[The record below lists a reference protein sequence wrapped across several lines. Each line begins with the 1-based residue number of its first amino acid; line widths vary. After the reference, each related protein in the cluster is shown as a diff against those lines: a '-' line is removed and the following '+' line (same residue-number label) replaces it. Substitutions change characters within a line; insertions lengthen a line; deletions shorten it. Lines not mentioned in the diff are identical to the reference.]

1 MLLVSL
7 TVSVGILVLLT
18 VRTLAGTVG
27 VLPVRSSAVVVVAK
41 ATLVGS
47 IGAIGISTG
56 GGLVAGPIGSRTVVA
71 VVSAVLIA
79 GRVSIAIKRVG
90 HAENTNGTL
99 LGVPYE
105 TGNTTPFLPQK
116 GLTIFTHSHAM
127 PTIIVRQLSA

>member
-27 VLPVRSSAVVVVAK
+27 VLPVRSFAVVVVAK
-41 ATLVGS
+41 ATLVGP

-56 GGLVAGPIGSRTVVA
+56 GGPVAGSIGSRTVVA

-99 LGVPYE
+99 LGVPHE
-105 TGNTTPFLPQK
+105 TGNTTPSYLRR
-116 GLTIFTHSHAM
+116 G
-127 PTIIVRQLSA
+127 